1 MQRAKALVESGTI
14 GRLLH
19 GTARHGH
26 GGRQGLANEWRARP
40 EMAGGGELLD
50 QGVHLIDLVRW
61 FAADDIRSVQAV
73 LTTEFWRIQ
82 PLEDHAFC
90 WLQTTRGAWY
100 SVETSLTQWKNLF
113 YFELVGELGT
123 LVIEGLGGSYGPERL
138 TRILRP
144 ESFGV
149 PVVETQEFSNPDDC
163 WRAQWEEFILAVRLG
178 RDPTGS
184 GADSLAA
191 LRVVEA
197 AKRSSKDHTE
207 IAP

>member
-1 MQRAKALVESGTI
+1 
-14 GRLLH
+14 
-19 GTARHGH
+19 
-26 GGRQGLANEWRARP
+26 
-40 EMAGGGELLD
+40 
-50 QGVHLIDLVRW
+50 
-61 FAADDIRSVQAV
+61 
-73 LTTEFWRIQ
+73 
-82 PLEDHAFC
+82 
-90 WLQTTRGAWY
+90 
-100 SVETSLTQWKNLF
+100 
-113 YFELVGELGT
+113 VGELGT

-163 WRAQWEEFILAVRLG
+163 WRAQWEEFILAVRLR